1 MRSTNF
7 EGLIAAV
14 VTPMT
19 AGGEI
24 NLSTIDAYANYLIKR
39 GVNGVFVCGTTGE
52 GLLLNTVERKK
63 VIEEW
68 MKYSDNLKILVHV
81 GSTSHKIAGELAK
94 HAQEIG
100 VDAVSCMGPCYLPPR
115 NTKEL
120 VDFNKLVA
128 ENAPDI
134 PYYYYHIPNVSGVSI
149 NMLQFLKEGQ
159 KTIPNLRGLK
169 YTSYNTMEEQEC
181 INYEHNKFDILHGHD
196 ESLLLGL
203 TIGGKGG
210 IGTSY
215 NVSSVQFNKIL
226 SSFKSGNITQAAEL
240 QHEANQFIKLLLE
253 YENSIVSIKAIL
265 NIVGIDCGPCRLPLR
280 NLSSEEMKSL
290 ENRLKEFD
298 LVL

>member
-24 NLSTIDAYANYLIKR
+24 NLSTVDAYANYLIKR

-100 VDAVSCMGPCYLPPR
+100 VDAVSCMGP
-115 NTKEL
+115 
-120 VDFNKLVA
+120 
-128 ENAPDI
+128 
-134 PYYYYHIPNVSGVSI
+134 
-149 NMLQFLKEGQ
+149 
-159 KTIPNLRGLK
+159 
-169 YTSYNTMEEQEC
+169 
-181 INYEHNKFDILHGHD
+181 
-196 ESLLLGL
+196 
-203 TIGGKGG
+203 
-210 IGTSY
+210 
-215 NVSSVQFNKIL
+215 
-226 SSFKSGNITQAAEL
+226 
-240 QHEANQFIKLLLE
+240 
-253 YENSIVSIKAIL
+253 
-265 NIVGIDCGPCRLPLR
+265 
-280 NLSSEEMKSL
+280 
-290 ENRLKEFD
+290 
-298 LVL
+298 

>member
-24 NLSTIDAYANYLIKR
+24 NLSTIDAYANYLIQR

-52 GLLLNTVERKK
+52 GLLLDTVERKK
-63 VIEEW
+63 EAEEW

-81 GSTSHKIAGELAK
+81 GSTSYKIAGELAK

-100 VDAVSCMGPCYLPPR
+100 VDAISCMGPCFLPPR
-115 NTKEL
+115 NTREL
-120 VDFNKLVA
+120 VDFNKLIA
-128 ENAPDI
+128 ENAPGI

-149 NMLQFLKEGQ
+149 NMLEFLKEGQ
-159 KTIPNLRGLK
+159 KAIPNLRGLK

-280 NLSSEEMKSL
+280 NLSSEEMKLL
-290 ENRLKEFD
+290 EDRLKEFD
-298 LVL
+298 WI